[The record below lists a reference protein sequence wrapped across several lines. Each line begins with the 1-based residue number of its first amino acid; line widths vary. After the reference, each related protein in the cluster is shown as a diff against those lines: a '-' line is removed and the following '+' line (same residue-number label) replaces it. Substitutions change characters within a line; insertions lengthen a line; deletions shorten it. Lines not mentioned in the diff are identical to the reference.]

1 MINRF
6 REKILPYRVKY
17 DIFYKLNEAEKG
29 LINLETWINDYAIP
43 TIGDNLTDLTIIHDK
58 LKKEIDPLI
67 TELNE
72 MVKKALSL
80 SITAKKKA
88 DKLLSV
94 FDHAAVELDVD
105 VYYLEQGAIKFKN
118 TLLSEFNRIKDAFV
132 ELGGD
137 LKDATQYILN
147 DMKEAATAMGDAARE
162 TKVPLLKVV
171 EHIKKIYP
179 VKDITQLVTNFYD
192 VFMAMSYLTYLPTGG
207 QYAVLWEVVEGFV
220 EVTREFKD
228 ISLGF
233 ERMGNIF
240 KTAPAHVGTKM
251 KLSFDNIE
259 NGINELIYSFGY
271 VIKHLSY
278 NLLNEQEN
286 ADNTKKDWLTK
297 KNLLTKKNEDL
308 SSQDISIS
316 NRMFNERTESLKI
329 IKSPVLK
336 PDYPSFAMVPFE
348 PIGLVGKEAFLSP
361 EEKAYWALKSKCD
374 HGGCSQAEKIKF
386 LKMQEDRIKRIQKA
400 KEDEAK
406 RVKEAEIKRMADLKK
421 RDPEKYYWTLK
432 FKCDHGG
439 CSTAEKWE
447 FIELQEKR
455 KRDAD
460 NAKAAAERKK
470 MNDLKKQDP
479 EKYYWTLKSKCDHGG
494 CSTAEKW
501 EFVKLNEARAK
512 QKPPAPRPPTPPMM
526 PGVRAPIRPPAPKPV
541 HRTPLEKRIAAKCSI
556 LIFLIS
562 ITSYL
567 SLMIMM

>member
-17 DIFYKLNEAEKG
+17 DIFYKLNNANNSLNE
-29 LINLETWINDYAIP
+29 LESWINNYAVP
-43 TIGDNLTDLTIIHDK
+43 TIDSNLTDLTNIRDK

-67 TELNE
+67 VNLNE
-72 MVKKALSL
+72 MVKKSLSL
-80 SITAKKKA
+80 ATTAKMKA
-88 DKLLSV
+88 NKLLSV
-94 FDHAAVELDVD
+94 FDHAAVELSVD

-118 TLLSEFNRIKDAFV
+118 TLLSEFNRIKEAFV

-137 LKDATQYILN
+137 LKNATQYILN

-162 TKVPLLKVV
+162 TKIPLLKSV
-171 EHIKKIYP
+171 EHVKKIYP

-192 VFMAMSYLTYLPTGG
+192 IFMAISYLTYLPTGG

-233 ERMGNIF
+233 ERMGRIF
-240 KTAPAHVGTKM
+240 KTAPAHVGSKM
-251 KLSFDNIE
+251 KLSFNNIE

-271 VIKHLSY
+271 IIKRLSY
-278 NLLNEQEN
+278 NLLNDQEN

-297 KNLLTKKNEDL
+297 KSLLTKKNEDL

-316 NRMFNERTESLKI
+316 NRMFNERAEALKI
-329 IKSPVLK
+329 VKSPVLR
-336 PDYPSFAMVPFE
+336 PDYPSFAIVPFE
-348 PIGLVGKEAFLSP
+348 PSGLGGKETFLTP

-374 HGGCSQAEKIKF
+374 HGGCTQAEKIK
-386 LKMQEDRIKRIQKA
+386 LIKMQEERIKRIQKA

-406 RVKEAEIKRMADLKK
+406 RVKEAEVKRMADLKK
-421 RDPEKYYWTLK
+421 
-432 FKCDHGG
+432 
-439 CSTAEKWE
+439 S
-447 FIELQEKR
+447 
-455 KRDAD
+455 
-460 NAKAAAERKK
+460 
-470 MNDLKKQDP
+470 DP

-501 EFVKLNEARAK
+501 ELVKLNEARAK

-526 PGVRAPIRPPAPKPV
+526 PGIRSPIKPPATKPV
-541 HRTPLEKRIAAKCSI
+541 HQTPLEKRIAAKCSI

-567 SLMIMM
+567 SYMIMM